1 MKNLKYRTIAALIIC
16 MVSLNIYAQTD
27 TTEYRISIS
36 EMSMNIT
43 GKDRTALAIDGQ
55 IPGPTLRF
63 KEGDYAVIYV
73 KNDLDVETSVHWHG
87 LILPNFYDGVPY
99 LTTPPIEPGETQK
112 YEFPLVH
119 SGTYWYH
126 SHTGLQEQLGVY
138 GSIVIEPKE
147 AKFQYDKDLV
157 LVFSDWT
164 DENPMHVLKNL
175 KRKNE
180 WYSIKRNTVTPLAK
194 VIARGGL
201 GAQLKFWKQR
211 MPGADIAD
219 VYYSAFLTNGEKT
232 KQYPEFKPGE
242 KVRVRMIN
250 ASASTY
256 YWLTFGGGSPTIIS
270 ADGVDVE
277 PVRKDKLLFAIAETY
292 DFLITIPESGKLEI
306 RASSMDGAGQT
317 SAFIGS
323 GKILPA
329 TEVPKPDYVGIMKAI
344 AKMDMKMGAPAMIFN
359 PSKNN
364 GLDKMKKYGAQMKG
378 DMSSMDMG
386 NMEGMNM
393 EEKPKEMEMG
403 KSDSMPSMNMQQPN
417 MINGKMNMGLTSKT
431 SVLDGAGMGVDKGYD
446 FLKSTEVTTLPK
458 DQPVREIEL
467 VLNGNMWRYIWS
479 MNGKVLAESDKIK
492 IKKGEVVRITMR
504 NLTMMNHPMHL
515 HGHFF
520 RVVNKNG
527 EYSPLKHTVNVAPM
541 QNITIEFD
549 ANEYGDWFF
558 HCHILYHL
566 EAGMAR
572 VFSYGTPRDPKLNRY
587 PLSTL
592 IKETNKYYSWGIAY
606 GASHMAAVELT
617 SSNVRNQFNFGA
629 EMGWNKNFESD
640 ISYERYLSD
649 YFRVYGGVNIENEI
663 PNDLG
668 QFSTVA
674 QVGIRYLLPYF
685 INADL
690 SVDNQLRPQ
699 VRFTAE
705 YLIFRRVAIFG
716 RYEYRS
722 DFGAVNTLEVGKN
735 YMYEQVWN
743 AGLDYIISR
752 NFSITG
758 SYDSRFGGGGGLTV
772 RF

>member
-1 MKNLKYRTIAALIIC
+1 
-16 MVSLNIYAQTD
+16 
-27 TTEYRISIS
+27 
-36 EMSMNIT
+36 
-43 GKDRTALAIDGQ
+43 
-55 IPGPTLRF
+55 
-63 KEGDYAVIYV
+63 
-73 KNDLDVETSVHWHG
+73 
-87 LILPNFYDGVPY
+87 
-99 LTTPPIEPGETQK
+99 
-112 YEFPLVH
+112 
-119 SGTYWYH
+119 
-126 SHTGLQEQLGVY
+126 
-138 GSIVIEPKE
+138 
-147 AKFQYDKDLV
+147 
-157 LVFSDWT
+157 
-164 DENPMHVLKNL
+164 
-175 KRKNE
+175 
-180 WYSIKRNTVTPLAK
+180 
-194 VIARGGL
+194 
-201 GAQLKFWKQR
+201 
-211 MPGADIAD
+211 
-219 VYYSAFLTNGEKT
+219 
-232 KQYPEFKPGE
+232 
-242 KVRVRMIN
+242 
-250 ASASTY
+250 
-256 YWLTFGGGSPTIIS
+256 
-270 ADGVDVE
+270 
-277 PVRKDKLLFAIAETY
+277 
-292 DFLITIPESGKLEI
+292 
-306 RASSMDGAGQT
+306 
-317 SAFIGS
+317 
-323 GKILPA
+323 
-329 TEVPKPDYVGIMKAI
+329 
-344 AKMDMKMGAPAMIFN
+344 MDMKMGAPAMIFN

-378 DMSSMDMG
+378 DMSSMDKG
-386 NMEGMNM
+386 NM
-393 EEKPKEMEMG
+393 EEKTMKMDMG

-417 MINGKMNMGLTSKT
+417 MLNGNMNMGLTSKT
-431 SVLDGAGMGVDKGYD
+431 SVLDGAGMGDDKGYD
-446 FLKSTEVTTLPK
+446 FLKSKDVSTLPK
-458 DQPVREIEL
+458 DQPVREVEL

-566 EAGMAR
+566 EGGMAR
-572 VFSYGTPRDPKLNRY
+572 VFSYDTPRDPKLNRY

-606 GASHMAAVELT
+606 GASHMAAIELT

-629 EMGWNKNFESD
+629 EMGWNKNFETD

-705 YLIFRRVAIFG
+705 YLIFRRVSIFG

-722 DFGAVNTLEVGKN
+722 DFGVVNELNVDKN
-735 YMYEQVWN
+735 YASEQVWS
-743 AGLDYIISR
+743 AGLDYIIGK
-752 NFSITG
+752 NFSLTG
-758 SYDSRFGGGGGLTV
+758 NYDSRFGVGGGLTV

>member
-527 EYSPLKHTVNVAPM
+527 EYSP
-541 QNITIEFD
+541 
-549 ANEYGDWFF
+549 
-558 HCHILYHL
+558 
-566 EAGMAR
+566 
-572 VFSYGTPRDPKLNRY
+572 
-587 PLSTL
+587 
-592 IKETNKYYSWGIAY
+592 
-606 GASHMAAVELT
+606 
-617 SSNVRNQFNFGA
+617 
-629 EMGWNKNFESD
+629 
-640 ISYERYLSD
+640 
-649 YFRVYGGVNIENEI
+649 
-663 PNDLG
+663 
-668 QFSTVA
+668 
-674 QVGIRYLLPYF
+674 
-685 INADL
+685 
-690 SVDNQLRPQ
+690 
-699 VRFTAE
+699 
-705 YLIFRRVAIFG
+705 
-716 RYEYRS
+716 
-722 DFGAVNTLEVGKN
+722 
-735 YMYEQVWN
+735 
-743 AGLDYIISR
+743 
-752 NFSITG
+752 
-758 SYDSRFGGGGGLTV
+758 
-772 RF
+772 